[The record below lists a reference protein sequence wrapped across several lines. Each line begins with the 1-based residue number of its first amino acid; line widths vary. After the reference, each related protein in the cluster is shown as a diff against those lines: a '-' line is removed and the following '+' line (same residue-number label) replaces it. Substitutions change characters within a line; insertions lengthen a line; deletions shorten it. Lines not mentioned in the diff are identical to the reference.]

1 MGEERIIPPPPHSR
15 RREAAI
21 LDEVPPA
28 LAIVLWQDV
37 RQLRMWAECTA
48 GERARLFNSDPAAR
62 ARALSKRTEAPACAP
77 ELTSALNT
85 FWNLRSAPVPA
96 DPAALGEACAAVV
109 AWALENDHVQ
119 TAIEFAEAGALVS
132 PTSPALANLAGRVTR
147 GANEFERSEI
157 WFQRAIGFARDR
169 GDKIELTRAHLGY
182 GTLCKELGRVNCART
197 HLNSGSALA
206 RKYGPPSLAAE
217 AQHDL
222 CALMIVR
229 GRFKEA
235 RERARR
241 ALALYPKTHRR
252 LPFFAADVALLFV
265 LERRFR
271 TAAHVLKSTL
281 RLITQPAPRSV
292 VLALSARAAA
302 GAGRVEEAALL
313 RRRALKLVEKN
324 PGLEGVARWHLA
336 DSYRLVGDWEAADQE
351 AQTVLRWATARND
364 RELARLTL
372 MLVGIV
378 RSRIPARPKPDEDAD
393 LRDFV
398 VLLEKRISGWVPR
411 RARSSSGPWG
421 AEWVA

>member
-1 MGEERIIPPPPHSR
+1 MGEERITPPPPYAR
-15 RREAAI
+15 RREAEI

-37 RQLRMWAECTA
+37 RHLCTWAECTPE
-48 GERARLFNSDPAAR
+48 ERARLFNRDPAAR
-62 ARALSKRTEAPACAP
+62 ARALTKRREALACVGDLAD
-77 ELTSALNT
+77 ALAT
-85 FWNLRSAPVPA
+85 FGDLRNAPVTT
-96 DPAALGEACAAVV
+96 DPAALGEACASVV
-109 AWALENDHVQ
+109 AWALEHDHRE
-119 TAIEFAEAGALVS
+119 TAIEFAEAAALVAPS
-132 PTSPALANLAGRVTR
+132 SPAFANLAGRVTR

-157 WFQRAIGFARDR
+157 WFQRAIGFARNR
-169 GDKIELTRAHLGY
+169 AEKIELTRAHLGY
-182 GTLCKELGRVNCART
+182 GTLCKELGRINCART

-229 GRFKEA
+229 GRFDEA
-235 RERARR
+235 RARARR
-241 ALALYPKTHRR
+241 ALQLYPKSHRR

-271 TAAHVLKSTL
+271 TAVSVLKSTL
-281 RLITQPAPRSV
+281 RIITQPTPRAV

-302 GAGRVEEAALL
+302 GAGRVDEAAGL
-313 RRRALKLVEKN
+313 RRRALKLLEKN
-324 PGLEGVARWHLA
+324 AGLEGVARWHLA

-351 AQTVLRWATARND
+351 AQTALRLASDQND
-364 RELARLTL
+364 RELARLTHIL
-372 MLVGIV
+372 IGII
-378 RSRIPARPKPDEDAD
+378 RSRVPARPKPNEDAD
-393 LRDFV
+393 LRDFTQ
-398 VLLEKRISGWVPR
+398 LLEKRISGWVPR

>member
-1 MGEERIIPPPPHSR
+1 MGEERIIPPPPYSR
-15 RREAAI
+15 RREAE
-21 LDEVPPA
+21 LWDEAPPA
-28 LAIVLWQDV
+28 LSIVLWQDV
-37 RQLRMWAECTA
+37 RHLRVWAECTSE
-48 GERARLFNSDPAAR
+48 GRARLFNSDPAAR
-62 ARALSKRTEAPACAP
+62 ARVLSRRREALACAG
-77 ELTSALNT
+77 ELADPLAT
-85 FWNLRSAPVPA
+85 FWNLRSAPLTA

-109 AWALENDHVQ
+109 AWALENDHGQ
-119 TAIEFAEAGALVS
+119 TAIEFAEAGALVAPAS
-132 PTSPALANLAGRVTR
+132 PVLANLAGRVTR

-157 WFQRAIGFARDR
+157 WFRRAIGFARDR

-182 GTLCKELGRVNCART
+182 GTLCKDLGRINCART

-222 CALMIVR
+222 CAFMIVR

-235 RERARR
+235 RARARR
-241 ALALYPKTHRR
+241 ALRLYPKTHRR
-252 LPFFAADVALLFV
+252 LPFFAADVALLLV

-271 TAAHVLKSTL
+271 TAASVLKSTL

-292 VLALSARAAA
+292 LLALSARAAA
-302 GAGRVEEAALL
+302 GAGRADEAALL

-336 DSYRLVGDWEAADQE
+336 DSYRLVGDWGAADRE
-351 AQTVLRWATARND
+351 AQTVLGLASAQND
-364 RELARLTL
+364 RELARLTHIL
-372 MLVGIV
+372 IGII
-378 RSRIPARPKPDEDAD
+378 RSRIPARPKPDEGAD

-398 VLLEKRISGWVPR
+398 QLLEKRISGWVPR
-411 RARSSSGPWG
+411 RARPSSGPWG